1 MNIEKL
7 PSGNYRI
14 KKMIKGKMYRATL
27 DHKPTKREAEDIM
40 QELVADAKTYS
51 AENMTF
57 ETAAEGYIKLKD
69 NVLSPSTIVGYHK
82 MLRQLSDGFKRAK
95 INDIDQI
102 HVQDEINRLSGLLS
116 PKSVANI
123 SGFISP
129 VLKMYRPQFQYSI
142 TLPAKIPVDY
152 YVPTES
158 EMKAI
163 LEHVKDTEYH
173 IPFILGVFGLRR
185 SEVCALE
192 PEDLEGNILHINK
205 AKVQNVKKEWVIKRY
220 NKTSESHRDV
230 YLPDQLVEE
239 MQEKGFCFTKHPER
253 LYNHLIQAQDALGI
267 QHFRLHDLRHYY
279 ASYAHALG
287 IPDEYIMKQG
297 GWKTDHVMKRVYRHA
312 FQKEYEEAAA
322 KFADS
327 FLG

>member
-14 KKMIKGKMYRATL
+14 TKMVKGKRYRATL
-27 DHKPTKREAEDIM
+27 DHRPTKLEAEEVIR
-40 QELVADAKTYS
+40 ELVSDS
-51 AENMTF
+51 ATHATHDMTF
-57 ETAAEGYIKLKD
+57 QKAAEGYMRIKS
-69 NVLSPSTIVGYHK
+69 NVLSPSTIVGYDK
-82 MLRQLSDGFKRAK
+82 MLRQLSEGFKQTM

-102 HVQDEINRLSGLLS
+102 IIQTEINRLTGFLS
-116 PKSVANI
+116 PKSVSNI

-129 VLKMYRPQFQYSI
+129 VLKMYRPQFQYSV
-142 TLPAKIPVDY
+142 TLRAKIPVDY

-163 LEHVKDTEYH
+163 LEHVKDSEYH

-185 SEVCALE
+185 SEVCALD

-205 AKVQNVKKEWVIKRY
+205 AKVQNIKKEWVIKRY

-239 MQEKGFCFTKHPER
+239 MREKGFCFTKHPER
-253 LYNHLIQAQDALGI
+253 LYDHLIQAQDALGI

-279 ASYAHALG
+279 ASYVHALG